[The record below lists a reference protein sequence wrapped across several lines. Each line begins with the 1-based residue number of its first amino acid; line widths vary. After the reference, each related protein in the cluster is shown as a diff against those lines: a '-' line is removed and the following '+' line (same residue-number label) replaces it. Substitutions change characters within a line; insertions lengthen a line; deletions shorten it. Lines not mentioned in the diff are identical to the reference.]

1 MINLLLRIDSFLSK
15 ANDFLE
21 IYEDKAVVTNKSN
34 LALALCIL
42 FEELHDSDSTRC
54 RSSSEKPAV
63 CRKLGI

>member
-1 MINLLLRIDSFLSK
+1 MIHLLLRIDSFLSK

-21 IYEDKAVVTNKSN
+21 IYEDKANVTNRSN

-42 FEELHDSDSTRC
+42 VERLHNSDSTQC
-54 RSSSEKPAV
+54 RSSSEKSAI

>member
-1 MINLLLRIDSFLSK
+1 MIHLLLRIDSFLSK

-21 IYEDKAVVTNKSN
+21 ICEDRAIVTNRSN

-42 FEELHDSDSTRC
+42 VEGLHNSDRTQC